1 MCSTTSDAWTLP
13 TAGWAQK
20 GPWASEETPAPAGT
34 WTAALDYPEETLAHR
49 NCEIIKVFKP
59 LNWCQFVA
67 QQSTTLQINALITTD
82 TQELW
87 AFWFLMGE
95 FTKAMTWTK
104 VLWDKW
110 GQTQSLNRSKMDEN
124 IKGSFSTRLNNHV
137 KVWEACCM
145 TMWLTNCF
153 IHGPQDMF
161 RKRSH
166 TADVRLSAS
175 EQCLVGQMALTLGS
189 QATPDSIGLEREI
202 QECGPSMAISH
213 ISTCKTST
221 NTH

>member
-20 GPWASEETPAPAGT
+20 VPWASEETPAPAGT

-124 IKGSFSTRLNNHV
+124 IKGSFSTRLNNHAKSGRRV
-137 KVWEACCM
+137 AWRCDLQTVSFTGLRICLGKDPTLQMYDYLHLSSA
-145 TMWLTNCF
+145 WLDRWLW
-153 IHGPQDMF
+153 H
-161 RKRSH
+161 
-166 TADVRLSAS
+166 
-175 EQCLVGQMALTLGS
+175 
-189 QATPDSIGLEREI
+189 
-202 QECGPSMAISH
+202 
-213 ISTCKTST
+213 
-221 NTH
+221 